1 MNNMEEN
8 LNLVADLALILI
20 SAGIITVIFRWLK
33 QPLILG
39 YLVAGFLVG
48 PHFGLF
54 PDVTSVHTVDQWAEI
69 GIIFLLFS
77 LGLEF
82 SFKKLLKVGSSAL
95 ITSMTVFI
103 GMLVV
108 GMTVGKAMGWTTM
121 ESIFLG
127 GMISMSSTTIIIK
140 SFEDLGLKKKP
151 FANIVFGTL
160 IIEDLLAIL
169 LMVLLSTLAVS
180 KQFSGEEMVGSILR
194 LIFFMVLWF
203 TVGIFLIPIA
213 MRKAKSFLNDETLL
227 VLAIGLCF
235 GMVIFANAVGFSSA
249 LGAFVMGSILAETLQ
264 GEKIEKMIENIKN
277 LFGAIFFVSVG
288 MMVDPQIIV
297 QYWKPVLL
305 LTLIVTFGQPFL
317 ATLGVLISGRPLK
330 TSIRAGMSLSQIGEF
345 AFILASLGA
354 SLGVMREFIYPV
366 MVAVSVITTFIT
378 PYFMKLSA
386 PFSEWLEDHIPPK
399 VMTFLNQY
407 SASSQRVSN
416 KSEWNKLLQVVIIR
430 IVMYTIL
437 AVAINIG
444 VYKLVYPLL
453 LDNVTHL
460 SELTVKWISTILT
473 ILCMFPF
480 LYGLAINKG
489 KVSATFEKL
498 WYDKRS
504 NRGILVAIILF
515 RVFLSIALCVSVFFN
530 YFPFSYWV
538 LFAGVIAFVLF
549 ILISR
554 SDIVRFEKMEN
565 LFLSNLNEKDNLERK
580 KRPIT
585 TSLKDKMPG
594 YNINIDK
601 IVVSPN
607 APFIGQSLKEIPFHQ
622 EFGVNIVK
630 IIRGN
635 KIITLPSSQERI
647 YPADILYAIGTEEQ
661 MTRFVDSMDYYTGE
675 ELPEDDLDVV
685 VTSILLS
692 EKSQLAN
699 RKIAQSEVRNYGCMI
714 IGVERGEDS
723 VMNPPADLTMLPDDI
738 IWLVGD
744 KKNLDKIIEIN

>member
-1 MNNMEEN
+1 MEEN

-54 PDVTSVHTVDQWAEI
+54 PDVTSVHTVEQWAEI

-180 KQFSGEEMVGSILR
+180 KQFSGEEMLGSILR

-235 GMVIFANAVGFSSA
+235 GMVIFANALGFSSA

-305 LTLIVTFGQPFL
+305 FTLIVTFGKPLL

-330 TSIRAGMSLSQIGEF
+330 TSIRAGMSLAQIGEF

-354 SLGVMREFIYPV
+354 SLGVMREFIYPI

-378 PYFMKLSA
+378 PYFMKLSE

-416 KSEWNKLLQVVIIR
+416 KSEWNKLLRVVIVR
-430 IVMYTIL
+430 IVVYTIL
-437 AVAINIG
+437 AIAINIG
-444 VYKLVYPLL
+444 IYKLVYPLL

-480 LYGLAINKG
+480 LYGLAINRG
-489 KVSATFEKL
+489 KVSETFEKL

-538 LFAGVIAFVLF
+538 IFAGVIAFVLF
-549 ILISR
+549 IIISR

-585 TSLKDKMPG
+585 TSLKDKMPD

-607 APFIGQSLKEIPFHQ
+607 APFIGQSLMEIPFHQ

-647 YPADILYAIGTEEQ
+647 YPSDILYAIGTEEQ
-661 MTRFVDSMDYYTGE
+661 MTRFVDSMDYYAGE

>member
-1 MNNMEEN
+1 MEEN

-54 PDVTSVHTVDQWAEI
+54 PDVTSVHTVEQWAEI

-549 ILISR
+549 IIISR

-607 APFIGQSLKEIPFHQ
+607 APFIGQSLMEIPFHQ

-647 YPADILYAIGTEEQ
+647 YPSDILYAIGTEEQ

>member
-1 MNNMEEN
+1 MEEN

-54 PDVTSVHTVDQWAEI
+54 PDVTSVHTVEQWAEI

-235 GMVIFANAVGFSSA
+235 GMVIFANALGFSSA

-305 LTLIVTFGQPFL
+305 FTLIVTFGKPIL

-330 TSIRAGMSLSQIGEF
+330 TSISAGMSLAQIGEF

-354 SLGVMREFIYPV
+354 SLGVMREFIYPI

-378 PYFMKLSA
+378 PYFMKLSE

-416 KSEWNKLLQVVIIR
+416 KSEWNKLLRVVIIR
-430 IVMYTIL
+430 IVVYTIL
-437 AVAINIG
+437 AIAINIG

-480 LYGLAINKG
+480 LYGLAINRG
-489 KVSATFEKL
+489 KVSETFEKL

-538 LFAGVIAFVLF
+538 IFAGVIAFVLF
-549 ILISR
+549 IIISR

-585 TSLKDKMPG
+585 TSLKDKMPD

-607 APFIGQSLKEIPFHQ
+607 APFIGQSLMEIPFHQ

-647 YPADILYAIGTEEQ
+647 YPSDILYAIGTEEQ

-723 VMNPPADLTMLPDDI
+723 VMNPPADFTMLPDDI

>member
-1 MNNMEEN
+1 MEEN

-54 PDVTSVHTVDQWAEI
+54 PDVTSVHTVEQWAEI

-607 APFIGQSLKEIPFHQ
+607 APFIGQSLMEIPFHQ

-635 KIITLPSSQERI
+635 KIITLPPSQERI
-647 YPADILYAIGTEEQ
+647 YPSDILYAIGTEEQ

>member
-1 MNNMEEN
+1 MEEN

-95 ITSMTVFI
+95 ITAMTIFI

-180 KQFSGEEMVGSILR
+180 KHFSGEEMVGSILK

-416 KSEWNKLLQVVIIR
+416 KSEWNKLLQVVIVR

-437 AVAINIG
+437 AIAINIG

-480 LYGLAINKG
+480 LYGLAINRG

-607 APFIGQSLKEIPFHQ
+607 APFIGQSLMEIPFHQ

-635 KIITLPSSQERI
+635 QIITLPSSQERI
-647 YPADILYAIGTEEQ
+647 YPTDILYAIGTEEQ
-661 MTRFVDSMDYYTGE
+661 ITRFVDSMDYYNGE
-675 ELPEDDLDVV
+675 ELPEDELDVV

-723 VMNPPADLTMLPDDI
+723 FMNPPADLTMLSDDI

>member
-1 MNNMEEN
+1 MEEN

-54 PDVTSVHTVDQWAEI
+54 PDVTSVHTVEQWAEI

-140 SFEDLGLKKKP
+140 SFEDLALKKKP

-160 IIEDLLAIL
+160 IIEDLFAIL

-180 KQFSGEEMVGSILR
+180 KQFSGEAMVGSLLR

-235 GMVIFANAVGFSSA
+235 GMVIFANALGFSSA

-297 QYWKPVLL
+297 QYWKPVLIF
-305 LTLIVTFGQPFL
+305 TLIVTFGKPLL

-330 TSIRAGMSLSQIGEF
+330 TSISAGMSLAQIGEF

-378 PYFMKLSA
+378 PYFMKLSE

-416 KSEWNKLLQVVIIR
+416 KSEWNKLLRVVIVR
-430 IVMYTIL
+430 IVVYTIL
-437 AVAINIG
+437 AIAINIG

-453 LDNVTHL
+453 IDNVTHL
-460 SELTVKWISTILT
+460 SELAVKWISTILT

-480 LYGLAINKG
+480 LYGLAINRG

-549 ILISR
+549 IIISR

-585 TSLKDKMPG
+585 TSLKDKMPD

-647 YPADILYAIGTEEQ
+647 YPSDILYAIGTEEQ

-675 ELPEDDLDVV
+675 ELPEDELDVV

-714 IGVERGEDS
+714 IGVERGENS

>member
-1 MNNMEEN
+1 MEEN

-54 PDVTSVHTVDQWAEI
+54 PDVTSVHTVEQWAEI

-180 KQFSGEEMVGSILR
+180 KQFSGEEMVGSLLK

-235 GMVIFANAVGFSSA
+235 GMVIFANALGFSSA

-305 LTLIVTFGQPFL
+305 FTLIVTFGKPIL

-330 TSIRAGMSLSQIGEF
+330 TSISAGMSLAQIGEF

-354 SLGVMREFIYPV
+354 SLGVMREFIYPI

-378 PYFMKLSA
+378 PYFMKLSE

-416 KSEWNKLLQVVIIR
+416 KSEWNKLLRVVIVR
-430 IVMYTIL
+430 IVVYTIL
-437 AVAINIG
+437 AIAINIG

-480 LYGLAINKG
+480 LYGLAINRG

-549 ILISR
+549 IIISR

-585 TSLKDKMPG
+585 TSLKDKMPD

-607 APFIGQSLKEIPFHQ
+607 APFIGQSLMEIPFHQ

-647 YPADILYAIGTEEQ
+647 YPSDILYAIGTEEQ

-675 ELPEDDLDVV
+675 ELPEDELDVV

>member
-1 MNNMEEN
+1 MEEN

-54 PDVTSVHTVDQWAEI
+54 PDVTSVHTVEQWAEI

-235 GMVIFANAVGFSSA
+235 GMVIFANALGFSSA

-305 LTLIVTFGQPFL
+305 FTLIVTFGKPIL

-330 TSIRAGMSLSQIGEF
+330 TSISAGMSLAQIGEF

-354 SLGVMREFIYPV
+354 SLGVMREFIYPI

-378 PYFMKLSA
+378 PYFMKLSE

-416 KSEWNKLLQVVIIR
+416 KSEWNKLLRVVIIR
-430 IVMYTIL
+430 IVVYTIL
-437 AVAINIG
+437 AIAINIG

-460 SELTVKWISTILT
+460 SELAVKWISTILT

-480 LYGLAINKG
+480 LYGLAINRG
-489 KVSATFEKL
+489 KVSETFEKL

-538 LFAGVIAFVLF
+538 IFAGVIAFVLF
-549 ILISR
+549 IIISR

-585 TSLKDKMPG
+585 TSLKDKMPD

-607 APFIGQSLKEIPFHQ
+607 APFIGQSLMEIPFHQ

-647 YPADILYAIGTEEQ
+647 YPSDILYAIGTEEQ

-714 IGVERGEDS
+714 IGVERGENS

>member
-1 MNNMEEN
+1 MEEN

-54 PDVTSVHTVDQWAEI
+54 PDVTNVHTVDQWAEI

-108 GMTVGKAMGWTTM
+108 GMIVGKAMGWTTM

-160 IIEDLLAIL
+160 IIEDLFAIV

-180 KQFSGEEMVGSILR
+180 KHFSGEEMVGSILK

-305 LTLIVTFGQPFL
+305 FTLIVTFGKPLL
-317 ATLGVLISGRPLK
+317 ATLGVLISGRPLN
-330 TSIRAGMSLSQIGEF
+330 TSIRAGMSLAQIGEF

-437 AVAINIG
+437 AIAINIG

-480 LYGLAINKG
+480 LYGLAINRG

-549 ILISR
+549 IIISR

-585 TSLKDKMPG
+585 TSLKDKMPD

-607 APFIGQSLKEIPFHQ
+607 APFIGQSLMEIPFHQ

-635 KIITLPSSQERI
+635 QIITLPSSQERI
-647 YPADILYAIGTEEQ
+647 YPSDILYAIGTEEQ
-661 MTRFVDSMDYYTGE
+661 ITRFVDSMDYYNGE
-675 ELPEDDLDVV
+675 ELPEDELDVV

-723 VMNPPADLTMLPDDI
+723 FMNPPADLTMLPDDI

>member
-1 MNNMEEN
+1 MEEN

-39 YLVAGFLVG
+39 YLVAGLLVG

-180 KQFSGEEMVGSILR
+180 KQFSGEEMVGSILK

-235 GMVIFANAVGFSSA
+235 GMVIFANALGFSSA

-288 MMVDPQIIV
+288 MMVDPHIIV

-305 LTLIVTFGQPFL
+305 FTLIVTFGKPFL

-330 TSIRAGMSLSQIGEF
+330 TSIRAGMSLAQIGEF

-416 KSEWNKLLQVVIIR
+416 KSEWNKLLRVVIIR
-430 IVMYTIL
+430 IVVYTIL
-437 AVAINIG
+437 AIAINIG

-480 LYGLAINKG
+480 LYGLAINRG

-585 TSLKDKMPG
+585 TSLKDKMPD

-635 KIITLPSSQERI
+635 QIITLPSSQERI
-647 YPADILYAIGTEEQ
+647 YPSDILYAIGTEEQ

-675 ELPEDDLDVV
+675 ELPEDELDVV

-723 VMNPPADLTMLPDDI
+723 VMNPPADFTMLPDDI

>member
-1 MNNMEEN
+1 MEEN

-54 PDVTSVHTVDQWAEI
+54 PDVTSVHTVEQWAEI

-235 GMVIFANAVGFSSA
+235 GMVIFANALGFSSA

-354 SLGVMREFIYPV
+354 SLGVMREFIYPI

-378 PYFMKLSA
+378 PYFMKLSE

-416 KSEWNKLLQVVIIR
+416 KSEWNKLLRVVIVR
-430 IVMYTIL
+430 IVVYTIL
-437 AVAINIG
+437 AIAINIG

-460 SELTVKWISTILT
+460 SELAVKWISTILT

-480 LYGLAINKG
+480 LYGLAINRG

-585 TSLKDKMPG
+585 TSLKDKMPD

-607 APFIGQSLKEIPFHQ
+607 APFIGQSLMEIPFHQ

-647 YPADILYAIGTEEQ
+647 YPSDILYAIGTEEQ

-675 ELPEDDLDVV
+675 ELPEDELDVV

>member
-1 MNNMEEN
+1 MEEN

-54 PDVTSVHTVDQWAEI
+54 PDVTSVHTVEQWAEI

-585 TSLKDKMPG
+585 TSLKDKMPD

-601 IVVSPN
+601 IVVSPS
-607 APFIGQSLKEIPFHQ
+607 APFIGQSLMEIPFHQ

-635 KIITLPSSQERI
+635 QIITLPSSQERI
-647 YPADILYAIGTEEQ
+647 YPSDILYAIGTEEQ

-675 ELPEDDLDVV
+675 ELPEDELDVV

-723 VMNPPADLTMLPDDI
+723 VMNPPADFTMLPDDI

>member
-1 MNNMEEN
+1 MEEN

-180 KQFSGEEMVGSILR
+180 KQFSGEEMVGSILK

-235 GMVIFANAVGFSSA
+235 GMVIFANALGFSSA

-305 LTLIVTFGQPFL
+305 LTLIVTFGKPFL

-330 TSIRAGMSLSQIGEF
+330 TSIRAGMSLAQIGEF

-416 KSEWNKLLQVVIIR
+416 KSEWNKLLRVVIIR
-430 IVMYTIL
+430 IVVYTIL
-437 AVAINIG
+437 AIAINIG

-480 LYGLAINKG
+480 LYGLAINRG

-585 TSLKDKMPG
+585 TSLKDKMPD

-635 KIITLPSSQERI
+635 QIITLPSSQERI
-647 YPADILYAIGTEEQ
+647 YPSDILYAIGTEEQ
-661 MTRFVDSMDYYTGE
+661 MTRFVDSMDDYTGE
-675 ELPEDDLDVV
+675 ELPEDELDVV

-723 VMNPPADLTMLPDDI
+723 VMNPPADFTMLPDDI

>member
-1 MNNMEEN
+1 MEEN

-180 KQFSGEEMVGSILR
+180 KQFSGEEMVGSILK

-235 GMVIFANAVGFSSA
+235 GMVIFANALGFSSA

-330 TSIRAGMSLSQIGEF
+330 TSIRAGMSLAQIGEF

-416 KSEWNKLLQVVIIR
+416 KSEWNKLLRVVIIR
-430 IVMYTIL
+430 IVVYTIL
-437 AVAINIG
+437 AIAINIG

-460 SELTVKWISTILT
+460 SELTVKWISTIFT

-480 LYGLAINKG
+480 LYGLAINRG

-585 TSLKDKMPG
+585 TSLKDKMPD

-601 IVVSPN
+601 IVVSPS
-607 APFIGQSLKEIPFHQ
+607 APFIGQSLMEIPFHQ

-635 KIITLPSSQERI
+635 QIITLPSSQERI
-647 YPADILYAIGTEEQ
+647 YPSDILYAIGTEEQ

-675 ELPEDDLDVV
+675 ELPEDELDVV

-723 VMNPPADLTMLPDDI
+723 VMNPPADFTMLPDDI

>member
-1 MNNMEEN
+1 MEEN

-95 ITSMTVFI
+95 ITAMTIFI

-180 KQFSGEEMVGSILR
+180 KHFSGEEMVGSILK

-213 MRKAKSFLNDETLL
+213 MRKAKTFLNEETLL
-227 VLAIGLCF
+227 VLSIGLCF

-305 LTLIVTFGQPFL
+305 LTLIVTFGQPLL

-330 TSIRAGMSLSQIGEF
+330 TSVRAGMSLSQIGEF

-354 SLGVMREFIYPV
+354 SLGVMREFIYPI

-386 PFSEWLEDHIPPK
+386 PFSEWLEAHIPSK
-399 VMTFLNQY
+399 IMTFLNQY

-437 AVAINIG
+437 AIAINIG
-444 VYKLVYPLL
+444 FYKLVYPLL
-453 LDNVTHL
+453 LDNITHL
-460 SELTVKWISTILT
+460 SELTIKWISTILT

-480 LYGLAINKG
+480 LYGLAINRG

-538 LFAGVIAFVLF
+538 LFAGIIAFVLF
-549 ILISR
+549 IIISR

-580 KRPIT
+580 KSPIT

-607 APFIGQSLKEIPFHQ
+607 SPFIGQTLMEIPFHQ

-630 IIRGN
+630 IIRGS

-647 YPADILYAIGTEEQ
+647 YPTDILYAIGTEEQ
-661 MTRFVDSMDYYTGE
+661 IAKFVDSMDYSKVDE
-675 ELPEDDLDVV
+675 VPEDASDIV

-692 EKSQLAN
+692 EQSYLSNVRVAN
-699 RKIAQSEVRNYGCMI
+699 SGVRGYGCMI
-714 IGVERGEDS
+714 IGVERGEGS

-738 IWLVGD
+738 VWLVGD
-744 KKNLDKIIEIN
+744 KKNIDKIIEQN

>member
-1 MNNMEEN
+1 MEEN

-54 PDVTSVHTVDQWAEI
+54 PDVTSVHTVEQWAEI

-180 KQFSGEEMVGSILR
+180 KQFSGEEMLGSILR

-235 GMVIFANAVGFSSA
+235 GMVIFANALGFSSA

-305 LTLIVTFGQPFL
+305 FTLIVTFGKPLL

-330 TSIRAGMSLSQIGEF
+330 TSIRAGMSLAQIGEF

-354 SLGVMREFIYPV
+354 SLGVMREFIYPI

-378 PYFMKLSA
+378 PYFMKLSE

-416 KSEWNKLLQVVIIR
+416 KSEWNKLLRVVIVR
-430 IVMYTIL
+430 IVVYTIL
-437 AVAINIG
+437 AIAINIG

-460 SELTVKWISTILT
+460 SEQTVKWISTILT

-480 LYGLAINKG
+480 LYGLAINRG
-489 KVSATFEKL
+489 KVSETFEKL

-538 LFAGVIAFVLF
+538 IFAGVIAFVLF
-549 ILISR
+549 IIISR

-585 TSLKDKMPG
+585 TSLKDKMPD

-607 APFIGQSLKEIPFHQ
+607 APFIGQSLMEIPFHQ

-647 YPADILYAIGTEEQ
+647 YPSDILYAIGTEEQ
-661 MTRFVDSMDYYTGE
+661 MTRFVDSMDYYNGE
-675 ELPEDDLDVV
+675 ELPEDELDVV

-723 VMNPPADLTMLPDDI
+723 IMNPPADLTMLPDDI

>member
-1 MNNMEEN
+1 MEEN

-54 PDVTSVHTVDQWAEI
+54 PDVTSVHTVEQWAEI

-180 KQFSGEEMVGSILR
+180 KQFSGEEMLGSILR

-235 GMVIFANAVGFSSA
+235 GMVIFANALGFSSA

-288 MMVDPQIIV
+288 MMVDPKIIV
-297 QYWKPVLL
+297 QYWKPVLIF
-305 LTLIVTFGQPFL
+305 TLIVTFGKPLL

-330 TSIRAGMSLSQIGEF
+330 TSIRAGMSLAQIGEF

-378 PYFMKLSA
+378 PYFMKLSE

-416 KSEWNKLLQVVIIR
+416 KSEWNKLLRVVIVR
-430 IVMYTIL
+430 IVVYTIL
-437 AVAINIG
+437 AIAINIG

-460 SELTVKWISTILT
+460 SEQTVKWISTILT

-480 LYGLAINKG
+480 LYGLAINRG
-489 KVSATFEKL
+489 KVSETFEKL

-538 LFAGVIAFVLF
+538 IFAGVIAFVLF

-585 TSLKDKMPG
+585 TSLKDKMPD

-607 APFIGQSLKEIPFHQ
+607 APFIGQSLMEIPFHQ

-647 YPADILYAIGTEEQ
+647 YPSDILYAIGTEEQ
-661 MTRFVDSMDYYTGE
+661 MTRFVDSMDYYNGE

>member
-1 MNNMEEN
+1 MEEN

-180 KQFSGEEMVGSILR
+180 KQFSGEEMLGSILR

-354 SLGVMREFIYPV
+354 SLGVMREFIYPI

-378 PYFMKLSA
+378 PYFMKLSE

-416 KSEWNKLLQVVIIR
+416 KSEWNKLLRVVIIR
-430 IVMYTIL
+430 IVVYTIL
-437 AVAINIG
+437 AIAINIG

-480 LYGLAINKG
+480 LYGLAINRG
-489 KVSATFEKL
+489 KVSETFEKL

-538 LFAGVIAFVLF
+538 IFAGVIAFVLF
-549 ILISR
+549 IIISR

-585 TSLKDKMPG
+585 TSLKDKMPD

-607 APFIGQSLKEIPFHQ
+607 APFIGQSLMEIPFHQ

-647 YPADILYAIGTEEQ
+647 YPSDILYAIGTEEQ
-661 MTRFVDSMDYYTGE
+661 MTRFVDSMDYYAGE

-723 VMNPPADLTMLPDDI
+723 VMNPPADFTMLPDDI

>member
-1 MNNMEEN
+1 MEEN

-54 PDVTSVHTVDQWAEI
+54 PDVTSVHTVEQWAEI

-160 IIEDLLAIL
+160 IIEDLFAIL

-180 KQFSGEEMVGSILR
+180 KQFSGEEMVGSLLK

-235 GMVIFANAVGFSSA
+235 GMVIFANALGFSSA

-297 QYWKPVLL
+297 QYWKPVLIF
-305 LTLIVTFGQPFL
+305 TLIVTFGKPLL

-330 TSIRAGMSLSQIGEF
+330 TSISAGMSLAQIGEF

-378 PYFMKLSA
+378 PYFMKLSE

-416 KSEWNKLLQVVIIR
+416 KSEWNKLLRVVIVR
-430 IVMYTIL
+430 IVVYTIL
-437 AVAINIG
+437 AIAINIG
-444 VYKLVYPLL
+444 IYKLVYPLL
-453 LDNVTHL
+453 LDNVRHL
-460 SELTVKWISTILT
+460 SELAVKWISTILT

-480 LYGLAINKG
+480 LYGLAINRG

-585 TSLKDKMPG
+585 TSLKDKMPD

-607 APFIGQSLKEIPFHQ
+607 APFIGQSLMEIPFHQ

-647 YPADILYAIGTEEQ
+647 YPSDILYAIGTEEQ

-675 ELPEDDLDVV
+675 ELPEEELDVV

>member
-1 MNNMEEN
+1 MEEN

-54 PDVTSVHTVDQWAEI
+54 PDVTSVHTVEQWAEI

-227 VLAIGLCF
+227 VLSIGLCF

-607 APFIGQSLKEIPFHQ
+607 APFIGQSLMEIPFHQ

-635 KIITLPSSQERI
+635 KIITLPPSQERI
-647 YPADILYAIGTEEQ
+647 YPTDILYAIGTEEQ

-699 RKIAQSEVRNYGCMI
+699 RIIAQSEVRNYGCMI

-723 VMNPPADLTMLPDDI
+723 VMNPPADFTMLPDDI

>member
-1 MNNMEEN
+1 MEEN

-140 SFEDLGLKKKP
+140 SFEDLALKKKP

-160 IIEDLLAIL
+160 IIEDLFAIL

-180 KQFSGEEMVGSILR
+180 KQFSGEAMVGSLLR

-235 GMVIFANAVGFSSA
+235 GMVIFANALGFSSA

-378 PYFMKLSA
+378 PYFMKLSE

-399 VMTFLNQY
+399 VMKFLNQY

-416 KSEWNKLLQVVIIR
+416 KSEWNKLLRVVIIR
-430 IVMYTIL
+430 IVVYTIL
-437 AVAINIG
+437 AIAINIG

-607 APFIGQSLKEIPFHQ
+607 APFIGQSLMEIPFHQ

-635 KIITLPSSQERI
+635 KIITLPPSQERI
-647 YPADILYAIGTEEQ
+647 YPTDILYAIGTEEQ

>member
-1 MNNMEEN
+1 MEEN

-54 PDVTSVHTVDQWAEI
+54 PDVTSVHTVEQWAEI

-607 APFIGQSLKEIPFHQ
+607 APFIGQSLMEIPFHQ

-647 YPADILYAIGTEEQ
+647 YPTDILYAIGTEEQ

-675 ELPEDDLDVV
+675 ELPEDELDVV

-723 VMNPPADLTMLPDDI
+723 VMNPPADFTMLADDI

>member
-1 MNNMEEN
+1 MEEN

-54 PDVTSVHTVDQWAEI
+54 PDVTSVHTVEQWAEI

-160 IIEDLLAIL
+160 IIEDLFAIL

-235 GMVIFANAVGFSSA
+235 GMVIFANALGFSSA

-305 LTLIVTFGQPFL
+305 FTLIVTFGKPIL

-330 TSIRAGMSLSQIGEF
+330 TSISAGMSLAQIGEF

-354 SLGVMREFIYPV
+354 SLGVMREFIYPI

-378 PYFMKLSA
+378 PYFMKLSE

-416 KSEWNKLLQVVIIR
+416 KSEWNKLLRVVIIR
-430 IVMYTIL
+430 IVVYTIL
-437 AVAINIG
+437 AIAINIG

-460 SELTVKWISTILT
+460 SELAVKWISTILT

-480 LYGLAINKG
+480 LYGLAINRG
-489 KVSATFEKL
+489 KVSETFEKL

-538 LFAGVIAFVLF
+538 IFAGVIAFVLF
-549 ILISR
+549 IIISR

-585 TSLKDKMPG
+585 TSLKDKMPD

-607 APFIGQSLKEIPFHQ
+607 APFIGQSLMEIPFHQ

-647 YPADILYAIGTEEQ
+647 YPSDILYAIGTEEQ

-714 IGVERGEDS
+714 IGVERGENS

>member
-1 MNNMEEN
+1 MEEN

-54 PDVTSVHTVDQWAEI
+54 PDVTSVHTVEQWAEI

-607 APFIGQSLKEIPFHQ
+607 APFIGQSLMEIPFHQ

-647 YPADILYAIGTEEQ
+647 YPTDILYAIGTEEQ
-661 MTRFVDSMDYYTGE
+661 MTRFVDSMDYYAGE
-675 ELPEDDLDVV
+675 ELPEDELDVV

>member
-1 MNNMEEN
+1 MEEN

-54 PDVTSVHTVDQWAEI
+54 PDVTSVHTVEQWAEI

-127 GMISMSSTTIIIK
+127 GMISISSTTIIIK

-180 KQFSGEEMVGSILR
+180 KQFSGEEMVGSILK

-305 LTLIVTFGQPFL
+305 LTLIVTFGKPFL

-378 PYFMKLSA
+378 PYFMKLSS

-399 VMTFLNQY
+399 VMKFLNQY

-416 KSEWNKLLQVVIIR
+416 KSEWNKLLQVVIVR

-437 AVAINIG
+437 AIAINIG

-480 LYGLAINKG
+480 LYGLAINRG

-647 YPADILYAIGTEEQ
+647 YPSDILYAIGTEEQ

-675 ELPEDDLDVV
+675 ELPEDELDVV

>member
-1 MNNMEEN
+1 MEEN

-54 PDVTSVHTVDQWAEI
+54 PDVTSVHTVEQWAEI

-180 KQFSGEEMVGSILR
+180 KQFSGEEMVGSLLR

-235 GMVIFANAVGFSSA
+235 GMVIFANALGFSSA

-305 LTLIVTFGQPFL
+305 FTLIVTFGKPIL

-330 TSIRAGMSLSQIGEF
+330 TSISAGMSLAQIGEF

-354 SLGVMREFIYPV
+354 SLGVMREFIYPI

-378 PYFMKLSA
+378 PYFMKLSE

-416 KSEWNKLLQVVIIR
+416 KSEWNKLLRVVIVR
-430 IVMYTIL
+430 IVVYTIL
-437 AVAINIG
+437 AIAINIG
-444 VYKLVYPLL
+444 IYKLVYPLL

-460 SELTVKWISTILT
+460 SELAVKWISTILT

-480 LYGLAINKG
+480 LYGLAINRG
-489 KVSATFEKL
+489 KVSETFEKL

-538 LFAGVIAFVLF
+538 IFAGVIAFVLF
-549 ILISR
+549 IIISR

-585 TSLKDKMPG
+585 TSLKDKMPD

-607 APFIGQSLKEIPFHQ
+607 APFIGQSLMEIPFHQ

-647 YPADILYAIGTEEQ
+647 YPSDILYAIGTEEQ

>member
-1 MNNMEEN
+1 MEEN

-54 PDVTSVHTVDQWAEI
+54 PDVTSVHTVEQWAEI

-235 GMVIFANAVGFSSA
+235 GMVIFANALGFSSA

-305 LTLIVTFGQPFL
+305 FTLIVTFGKPIL

-330 TSIRAGMSLSQIGEF
+330 TSISAGMSLAQIGEF

-354 SLGVMREFIYPV
+354 SLGVMREFIYPI

-378 PYFMKLSA
+378 PYFMKLSE

-416 KSEWNKLLQVVIIR
+416 KSEWNKLLRVVIIR
-430 IVMYTIL
+430 IVVYTIL
-437 AVAINIG
+437 AIAINIG

-480 LYGLAINKG
+480 LYGLAINRG
-489 KVSATFEKL
+489 KVSETFEKL

-538 LFAGVIAFVLF
+538 IFAGVIAFVLF
-549 ILISR
+549 IIISR

-585 TSLKDKMPG
+585 TSLKDKMPD

-607 APFIGQSLKEIPFHQ
+607 APFIGQSLMEIPFHQ

-647 YPADILYAIGTEEQ
+647 YPSDILYAIGTEEQ

-675 ELPEDDLDVV
+675 ELPEDELDVV

>member
-1 MNNMEEN
+1 MEEN

-54 PDVTSVHTVDQWAEI
+54 PDVTSVHTVEQWAEI

-180 KQFSGEEMVGSILR
+180 KQFSGEEMVGSLLK

-235 GMVIFANAVGFSSA
+235 GMVIFANALGFSSA

-305 LTLIVTFGQPFL
+305 FTLIVTFGKPIL

-330 TSIRAGMSLSQIGEF
+330 TSIRAGMSLAQIGEF

-354 SLGVMREFIYPV
+354 SLGVMREFIYPI

-378 PYFMKLSA
+378 PYFMKLSE

-416 KSEWNKLLQVVIIR
+416 KSEWNKLLRVVIVR
-430 IVMYTIL
+430 IVVYTIL
-437 AVAINIG
+437 AIAINIG

-460 SELTVKWISTILT
+460 SELAVKWISTILT

-480 LYGLAINKG
+480 LYGLAINRG

-585 TSLKDKMPG
+585 TSLKDKMPD

-607 APFIGQSLKEIPFHQ
+607 APFIGQSLMEIPFHQ

-635 KIITLPSSQERI
+635 QIITLPSSQERI
-647 YPADILYAIGTEEQ
+647 YPSDILYAIGTEEQ

-675 ELPEDDLDVV
+675 ELPEDELDVV

>member
-1 MNNMEEN
+1 MEEN

-95 ITSMTVFI
+95 ITAMTIFI

-180 KQFSGEEMVGSILR
+180 KHFSGEEMVGSILK

-378 PYFMKLSA
+378 PYFMKLSS

-416 KSEWNKLLQVVIIR
+416 KSEWNKLLQVVIVR

-437 AVAINIG
+437 AIAINIG

-480 LYGLAINKG
+480 LYGLAINRG

-607 APFIGQSLKEIPFHQ
+607 APFIGQSLMEIPFHQ

-635 KIITLPSSQERI
+635 QIITLPSSQERI
-647 YPADILYAIGTEEQ
+647 YPTDILYAIGTEEQ
-661 MTRFVDSMDYYTGE
+661 ITRFVDSMDYSTGE
-675 ELPEDDLDVV
+675 ELPEDALDVV

-723 VMNPPADLTMLPDDI
+723 IMNPPADLTMLPDDI

>member
-1 MNNMEEN
+1 MEEN

-95 ITSMTVFI
+95 ITAMTIFI

-180 KQFSGEEMVGSILR
+180 KHFSGEEMVGSILK

-378 PYFMKLSA
+378 PYFMKLSS

-437 AVAINIG
+437 AIAINIG

-480 LYGLAINKG
+480 LYGLAINRG

-607 APFIGQSLKEIPFHQ
+607 APFIGQSLMEIPFHQ

-635 KIITLPSSQERI
+635 QIITLPSSQERI
-647 YPADILYAIGTEEQ
+647 YPTDILYAIGTEEQ
-661 MTRFVDSMDYYTGE
+661 ITRFVDSMDYSTGE
-675 ELPEDDLDVV
+675 ELPEDALDVV

-723 VMNPPADLTMLPDDI
+723 FMNPPADLTMLPDDI

>member
-1 MNNMEEN
+1 MEEN

-48 PHFGLF
+48 LHFGLF
-54 PDVTSVHTVDQWAEI
+54 PDVTSVHTVEQWAEI

-235 GMVIFANAVGFSSA
+235 GMVIFANALGFSSA

-305 LTLIVTFGQPFL
+305 FTLIVTFGKPIL

-330 TSIRAGMSLSQIGEF
+330 TSISAGMSLAQIGEF

-354 SLGVMREFIYPV
+354 SLGVMREFIYPI

-378 PYFMKLSA
+378 PYFMKLSE

-416 KSEWNKLLQVVIIR
+416 KSEWNKLLRVVIIR
-430 IVMYTIL
+430 IVVYTIL
-437 AVAINIG
+437 AIAINIG

-460 SELTVKWISTILT
+460 SELAVKWISTILT

-480 LYGLAINKG
+480 LYGLAINRG
-489 KVSATFEKL
+489 KVSETFEKL

-538 LFAGVIAFVLF
+538 IFAGVIAFVLF
-549 ILISR
+549 IIISR

-585 TSLKDKMPG
+585 TSLKDKMPD

-607 APFIGQSLKEIPFHQ
+607 APFIGQSLMEIPFHQ

-647 YPADILYAIGTEEQ
+647 YPSDILYAIGTEEQ

-714 IGVERGEDS
+714 IGVERGENS

>member
-1 MNNMEEN
+1 MEEN

-227 VLAIGLCF
+227 VLSIGLCF

-437 AVAINIG
+437 AIAINIG

-473 ILCMFPF
+473 IICMFPF

-607 APFIGQSLKEIPFHQ
+607 APFIGQSLMEIPFHQ

-635 KIITLPSSQERI
+635 QIITLPSSQERI
-647 YPADILYAIGTEEQ
+647 YPSDILYAIGTEEQ

-675 ELPEDDLDVV
+675 ELPEDALDVV

-723 VMNPPADLTMLPDDI
+723 VMNPPADFTMLPDDI

>member
-1 MNNMEEN
+1 MEEN

-180 KQFSGEEMVGSILR
+180 KQFSGEEMVGSILK

-235 GMVIFANAVGFSSA
+235 GMVIFANALGFSSA

-305 LTLIVTFGQPFL
+305 FTLIVTFGKPFL

-330 TSIRAGMSLSQIGEF
+330 TSIRAGMSLAQIGEF

-416 KSEWNKLLQVVIIR
+416 KSEWNKLLRVVIIR
-430 IVMYTIL
+430 IVVYTIL
-437 AVAINIG
+437 AIAINIG

-480 LYGLAINKG
+480 LYGLAINRG

-585 TSLKDKMPG
+585 TSLKDKMPD

-601 IVVSPN
+601 IVVSPS
-607 APFIGQSLKEIPFHQ
+607 APFIGQSLMEIPFHQ

-635 KIITLPSSQERI
+635 QIITLPSSQERI
-647 YPADILYAIGTEEQ
+647 YPSDILYAIGTEEQ

-675 ELPEDDLDVV
+675 ELPEDELDVV

-723 VMNPPADLTMLPDDI
+723 VMNPPADFTMLPDDI

>member
-1 MNNMEEN
+1 MEEN

-95 ITSMTVFI
+95 ITAMTIFI

-180 KQFSGEEMVGSILR
+180 KHFSGEEMVGSILK

-416 KSEWNKLLQVVIIR
+416 KSEWNKLLQVVIVR

-437 AVAINIG
+437 AIAINIG

-480 LYGLAINKG
+480 LYGLAINRG

-607 APFIGQSLKEIPFHQ
+607 APFIGQSLMEIPFHQ

-635 KIITLPSSQERI
+635 QIITLPSSQERI
-647 YPADILYAIGTEEQ
+647 YPTDILYAIGTEEQ
-661 MTRFVDSMDYYTGE
+661 ITRFVDSMDYSTGE
-675 ELPEDDLDVV
+675 ELPEDALDVV

>member
-1 MNNMEEN
+1 MEEN

-54 PDVTSVHTVDQWAEI
+54 PDVTSVHTVEQWAEI

-399 VMTFLNQY
+399 VMKFLNQY

-607 APFIGQSLKEIPFHQ
+607 APFIGQSLMEIPFHQ

-647 YPADILYAIGTEEQ
+647 YPSDILYAIGTEEQ